1 MSDTSQENLPQT
13 NGHSS
18 QNKKLTYQEI
28 SLICLLCIIT
38 LVPFGLGVAWTIT
51 NGYTHTH
58 LLSGKNTH
66 TDMEKCI
73 SQFET
78 AYSTSHHYNTPA
90 MVLPN
95 SLRLCQTNVND
106 HTPSTPTE
114 SSTTKTKPLSPVGNS
129 EKNQLGGTKSEQTT
143 SPE

>member
-58 LLSGKNTH
+58 LLSGKNTL
-66 TDMEKCI
+66 TGMEKCI

-78 AYSTSHHYNTPA
+78 AYSTSHHYNSPA

-95 SLRLCQTNVND
+95 SLRLCQTNVSD
-106 HTPSTPTE
+106 LTPLTPTE
-114 SSTTKTKPLSPVGNS
+114 NTTEQKNPTSPAGNT
-129 EKNQLGGTKSEQTT
+129 EKDQLGTED
-143 SPE
+143 